1 MSGMQDKRQQ
11 PGKGRE
17 EQDHPQ
23 RQQPGQGREE
33 QDHLQRQR
41 PGQDEPKDMQGRRA
55 HERGLKDPTRERKS
69 EREMNDDMRD
79 DAL

>member
-17 EQDHPQ
+17 EQ
-23 RQQPGQGREE
+23 E
-33 QDHLQRQR
+33 HLQRRR
-41 PGQDEPKDMQGRRA
+41 PGQDEPKDMQGRPA
-55 HERGLKDPTRERKS
+55 HERNLQDPSRRREQ
-69 EREMNDDMRD
+69 EMDDDMRD